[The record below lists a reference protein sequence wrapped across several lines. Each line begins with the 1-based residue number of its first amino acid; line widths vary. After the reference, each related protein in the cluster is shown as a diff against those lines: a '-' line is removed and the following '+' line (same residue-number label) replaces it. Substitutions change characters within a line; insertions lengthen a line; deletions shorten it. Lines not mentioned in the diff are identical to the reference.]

1 MNLKIREIIGFLISL
16 GLLILYIVVL
26 WEILDLVKDWKVND
40 PEVPISDAG
49 LMVLNGVGGLVSAVV
64 IMTLG
69 ITKRGKAPTASV
81 RELSKDLGEIVMAVV
96 IITYVLVWLI
106 LGGFVVYYGVFKFP
120 DASST
125 INELGQA
132 WFGLFIGA
140 VYAYFGIN
148 PKTL

>member
-16 GLLILYIVVL
+16 GLLILYSVVL
-26 WEILDLVKDWKVND
+26 WDILDLVKDWKVND
-40 PEVPISDAG
+40 PEVPISDAE

-81 RELSKDLGEIVMAVV
+81 RELSKDLGEIVMAVLV
-96 IITYVLVWLI
+96 IAYLLVWVV
-106 LGGFVVYYGVFKFP
+106 LGGLVIYYGVFKFP
-120 DASST
+120 DSSST

-140 VYAYFGIN
+140 AYAYIGIHPKN
-148 PKTL
+148 P